1 MITIH
6 YATDEKNK
14 LVCIR
19 FNDQG
24 YGKVD
29 SVLEN
34 FQEILSYQVQ
44 QFIENSIK
52 DIAPDIKA
60 ELENKR
66 RQLEDEIE
74 KMSQK
79 QDNA

>member
-6 YATDEKNK
+6 YATDEKNL

-24 YGKVD
+24 YGKID

-34 FQEILSYQVQ
+34 FQEILSDEIQL
-44 QFIENSIK
+44 FIENSIR

-60 ELENKR
+60 ELENKKR
-66 RQLEDEIE
+66 
-74 KMSQK
+74 
-79 QDNA
+79 